1 MTTEQQN
8 GQPASR
14 QPASR
19 PPESRQPI
27 PGQSVGLGSAA
38 LFGEIAL
45 SFVIAVFVK
54 WLHAD
59 LPVFAILFC
68 RYLFCLPLLL
78 AYGWHQR
85 GPQLFRINNIGGMTK
100 RCIAGLLGLTTWFI
114 ALGLI
119 DLSLATALGQM
130 MPIFITILAAPM
142 LGEVV
147 GIRRIAAVV
156 AGFAGVMILLGP
168 VEFSSYALGIAFGL
182 AFPFLSALMF
192 IYLRQIGRSD
202 SPVSTSIWHNIAG
215 VFYALVLGLF
225 DGSMPALVSGD
236 IEMNAWFMLIAIGVT
251 ASFQQFLMALSH
263 TLAPAS
269 VLAPLHYT
277 AIPMGVVIGMVF
289 FGETITASFIIGVMI
304 VVMANYYILM
314 RERAQRNPKKS

>member
-168 VEFSSYALGIAFGL
+168 VEFSSNALGIAFGL

-192 IYLRQIGRSD
+192 IYLRQIGKSD

-236 IEMNAWFMLIAIGVT
+236 IGMNAWFMLIAIGVT

-277 AIPMGVVIGMVF
+277 AIPMGVVLSLIH
-289 FGETITASFIIGVMI
+289 I
-304 VVMANYYILM
+304 
-314 RERAQRNPKKS
+314 